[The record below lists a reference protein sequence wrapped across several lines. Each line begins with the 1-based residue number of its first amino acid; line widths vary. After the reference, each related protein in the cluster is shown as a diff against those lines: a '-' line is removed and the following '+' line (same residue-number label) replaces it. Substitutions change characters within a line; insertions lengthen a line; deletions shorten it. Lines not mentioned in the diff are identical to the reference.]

1 MYQHMLPEVRKV
13 AVIGAGPGGLAA
25 ARALKEEGDFETIT
39 VFERTK
45 HVGGTWNYSRKVDT
59 DIKVP
64 SLNAL
69 EIEPPYKQKPF
80 ISPIYTDLHV
90 NLPKT
95 IMSFRDY
102 PFSDDL
108 PLFPRHNDVLKYLE
122 DFAEHFNLLDMIQFE
137 RVVERIEPLEE
148 HGWRVT
154 TSCGKKKIGAPHKQQ
169 DEDAETTLEGKQ
181 DIRTEE
187 YDAVIVATGHYQ
199 VPYIPD
205 IPGLREFTKKHRVL
219 HTCAYRSAK
228 TFFTKGERVVVV
240 GSGSSAADVVRE
252 SKHYGCD
259 VYHSI
264 RSETGFS
271 KAGTEGVQIYPEIEK
286 IRSPNTVVFEDGQ
299 KVENVDVIVFGTG
312 YLYSFPFLDPSMD
325 VIQDGQKARHLR
337 SKMFYRPRPTLAFLG
352 LPIRIVPF
360 PLMQAQ
366 SILLARLYSQ
376 RVPYIGEIGKK
387 NLAPDAPDDN
397 KRSTMVFNA
406 DFEFTYVDHLN
417 KWANM
422 TPRGK
427 CPATEPLPDWWKEQ
441 RKNSLALRKT
451 YLGY

>member
-1 MYQHMLPEVRKV
+1 MAY
-13 AVIGAGPGGLAA
+13 
-25 ARALKEEGDFETIT
+25 
-39 VFERTK
+39 
-45 HVGGTWNYSRKVDT
+45 
-59 DIKVP
+59 
-64 SLNAL
+64 
-69 EIEPPYKQKPF
+69 
-80 ISPIYTDLHV
+80 
-90 NLPKT
+90 
-95 IMSFRDY
+95 RDY
-102 PFSDDL
+102 PFPDDL
-108 PLFPRHNDVLKYLE
+108 PLFPRHNHVLKYLQ
-122 DFAEHFNLLDMIQFE
+122 DFAEHFGLLDMIQFE
-137 RVVERIEPLEE
+137 RTVERIEPLEE

-154 TSCGKKKIGAPHKQQ
+154 TSCGKNKTGAPHSQ
-169 DEDAETTLEGKQ
+169 DGGDTRAALDGKQ
-181 DIRTEE
+181 DVRTEE

-205 IPGLREFTKKHRVL
+205 LPGLREFAEGHRVL

-228 TFFTKGERVVVV
+228 SFFTEGERIVVV

-252 SKHYGCD
+252 SKHFGCD

-271 KAGTEGVQIYPEIEK
+271 KAGTPGVEIYPEIEK
-286 IRSPNTVVFEDGQ
+286 IKSPNTVVFEDGR
-299 KVENVDVIVFGTG
+299 KVENVDTIVFGTG
-312 YLYSFPFLDPSMD
+312 YLYSFPFLDPGLD
-325 VIQDGQKARHLR
+325 IIQDGQKARHLR

-376 RVPYIGEIGKK
+376 RTPYIAEKGK

-397 KRSTMVFNA
+397 ERSAMVFNA
-406 DFEFTYVDHLN
+406 EFEFAYVDHLN
-417 KWANM
+417 RWANF

-427 CPATEPLPDWWKEQ
+427 IPATEPLPNWWKEQ
-441 RKNSLALRKT
+441 RKNSLALRKE